1 MQKYTL
7 LALLFLAFASI
18 AAAQQPL
25 TEKVDVNLVNV
36 DVTVTSHGAPA
47 RGLTANDFEVR
58 EDGAPQ
64 TITNFFAVENSPA
77 SATAAAAAPLDERY
91 RRKVLVI
98 VDYVHSSKILRN
110 RALQRL
116 EQFIDDKFTG
126 GQYDWSIAVAGQD
139 MKILVPLT
147 SDKTQIHD
155 AIAAMRTG
163 AMWEPAPGVA
173 PVNLDVRMPF
183 LNPAE
188 ID

>member
-1 MQKYTL
+1 MRTVML
-7 LALLFLAFASI
+7 TVLALSVASI
-18 AAAQQPL
+18 GAAQQPL
-25 TEKVDVNLVNV
+25 TEKIDVNLVNV

-77 SATAAAAAPLDERY
+77 SATAAPPAPVDERY

-110 RALQRL
+110 KALERL
-116 EQFIDDKFTG
+116 EQFIDDRFTG
-126 GQYDWSIAVAGQD
+126 GQYDWSIAIAGQD

-147 SDKTQIHD
+147 SDKT
-155 AIAAMRTG
+155 
-163 AMWEPAPGVA
+163 
-173 PVNLDVRMPF
+173 
-183 LNPAE
+183 
-188 ID
+188 